1 MFRISTWKVGLRL
14 LTVAALVFNQ
24 IAWAA
29 ASKQPVP
36 KPAPAPASAPRPTP
50 APAPRPV
57 PAPAPRPVPAPPQP
71 RPVQRQTTIAKTPP
85 APVPVPR
92 PTPQPKSPQVQ
103 QLNQSLNSLN
113 VAANPKYQPRVVG
126 GQKQTYCN
134 VFVHDATTKLG
145 ASIPPMR
152 ANEMQ
157 GWLKSPAHGWKQ
169 IAPAEAQ
176 QLANQGKPVVGAWN
190 NPQGHGHVVMVRPGE
205 YSATQG
211 PTIAQAG
218 KVNSNN
224 MKLSGAFRA
233 DDRKKVLFFVK
244 P

>member
-1 MFRISTWKVGLRL
+1 MFRIFTWKAGVRL

-24 IAWAA
+24 VAWAA
-29 ASKQPVP
+29 VKQPVP
-36 KPAPAPASAPRPTP
+36 KPASAPAAAPRPTP

-57 PAPAPRPVPAPPQP
+57 PPQP
-71 RPVQRQTTIAKTPP
+71 RPVPRQTPIAKAAP
-85 APVPVPR
+85 APVRVSR

-103 QLNQSLNSLN
+103 RLNQSLNALN
-113 VAANPKYQPRVVG
+113 VATNPRYQPRVVG

-134 VFVHDATTKLG
+134 VFVHDATTKLVT
-145 ASIPPMR
+145 SIPLQR

-157 GWLKSPAHGWKQ
+157 GWLKNPAHGWKQ
-169 IAPAEAQ
+169 IPPAEAQ
-176 QLANQGKPVVGAWN
+176 RQANQGKPVVGAWS
-190 NPQGHGHVVMVRPGE
+190 NPQGHGHVVMVRPGQ